1 MSNSSRG
8 SGRRGEPVYYSDPSN
23 LGEVLDNLEQ
33 RVEEERADDDVPGHA
48 GERDRTPPVE
58 SGDEAPD

>member
-1 MSNSSRG
+1 MTDSSRR

-23 LGEVLDNLEQ
+23 LDKVLDNLEQ
-33 RVEEERADDDVPGHA
+33 RVEDEREDDDVPGHA
-48 GERDRTPPVE
+48 GERENMPPVD